1 MKAEHVPQD
10 HISTYADNKKA
21 LYATDDDG
29 HYRIVSSSGWEVE
42 EEATKQALYE
52 LKRLAD
58 EALEKVRRKEASP
71 LLYHMYAQRMDLQ
84 VLAQT
89 TGLFQWRIRRHF
101 RPKVFARLSDSFLK
115 RYSEVLGISVNDLK
129 KVPAG
134 SSDG

>member
-21 LYATDDDG
+21 LYATDENG
-29 HYRIVSSSGWEVE
+29 HYSIVSSSGWEVE

-58 EALEKVRRKEASP
+58 EALEKVERKEASP

-101 RPKVFARLSDSFLK
+101 KPEVFAKLSDSFLE
-115 RYSEVLGISVNDLK
+115 RYSGVLGISVDDLK
-129 KVPAG
+129 KIPSG
-134 SSDG
+134 NSNG